1 MRLQAR
7 RQPMAPDHRL
17 VRSYLRDLDVAL
29 RPLPHDQARELSEQ
43 EVANVTGGFRTL
55 TVCTFFNGK
64 VDGDTGEC

>member
-1 MRLQAR
+1 M
-7 RQPMAPDHRL
+7 PAPAAIIGKEKSMNKDNRVL
-17 VRSYLRDLDVAL
+17 SRIG
-29 RPLPHDQARELSEQ
+29 ARELSEQ

>member
-1 MRLQAR
+1 MNKDNRVLSR
-7 RQPMAPDHRL
+7 IG
-17 VRSYLRDLDVAL
+17 
-29 RPLPHDQARELSEQ
+29 ARELSEQ